1 MPCWINCQTRTP
13 RMSERSALR
22 PVSGVVLLDKS
33 TGLSSNSALQRI
45 RRLFRARKAGHT
57 GSLDPLASGLLP
69 ICLGEATKL
78 SAFLLDH
85 DKRYTVRI
93 QLGITTDTGD
103 TEGCVLSTAPVPN
116 LTQNDILGVLRGFQ
130 GEIMQKPPMYSAIKH
145 QGKRL
150 YELARQ
156 GIEVERKARPVT
168 LYELNLLSMEDDSL
182 ELDVRCSKG
191 TYIRTLAEDIGTVL
205 GCGGHVTRLRR
216 TEVGNLTLA
225 QAHTESSLA
234 SLPES
239 PLLDTL
245 LPPDAII
252 GDIPAVHLSDEQGFY
267 LQRGQAVRVNHPPA
281 TDGWLRLY
289 LQHTRF
295 LGMGV
300 VLDDGRV
307 APRRLL
313 NPEEQ
318 NAPT

>member
-1 MPCWINCQTRTP
+1 
-13 RMSERSALR
+13 MSERTALR
-22 PVSGVVLLDKS
+22 PISGVVLLDKA
-33 TGLSSNSALQRI
+33 TGLSSNSALQRVK
-45 RRLFRARKAGHT
+45 RLFKARKAGHT

-69 ICLGEATKL
+69 VCLGEATKL
-78 SAFLLDH
+78 SGFLLNH
-85 DKRYTVRI
+85 DKRYTVTIR
-93 QLGITTDTGD
+93 LGITTDTGD
-103 TEGCVLSTAPVPN
+103 TEGSMVATAPVPR
-116 LTQNDILGVLRGFQ
+116 LTKNDMLEVLSGFRG
-130 GEIMQKPPMYSAIKH
+130 EVMQKPPMYSAIKH

-191 TYIRTLAEDIGTVL
+191 TYIRTLAEDIGNVL

-216 TEVGNLTLA
+216 TEVGDLTLA
-225 QAHTESSLA
+225 QAYTESSLA

-239 PLLDTL
+239 PLMDTL

-252 GDIPAVHLSDEQGFY
+252 SNIPAVHLSDEQGFY
-267 LQRGQAVRVNHPPA
+267 VQRGQAVRVTDPPA
-281 TDGWLRLY
+281 TDGWVRLY

-295 LGMGV
+295 LGMGI
-300 VLDDGRV
+300 VLNDGRI

-313 NPEEQ
+313 NSEEQ
-318 NAPT
+318 DAQT